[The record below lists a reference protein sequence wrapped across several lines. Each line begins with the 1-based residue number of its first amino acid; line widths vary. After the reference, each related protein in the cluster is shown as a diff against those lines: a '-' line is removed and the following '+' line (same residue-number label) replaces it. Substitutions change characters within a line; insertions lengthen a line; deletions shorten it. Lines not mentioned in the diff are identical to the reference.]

1 MADKDKKIKKR
12 ANVGIRVKNK
22 FGNAARGVITALK
35 EESTLIVYLIV
46 IVLCVG
52 LGIWLKISTI
62 EWSILILTIGVV
74 VGFEFVNTSIEN
86 FVDLL
91 SFEYNIKAKKIKD
104 ICAAASIINAIC
116 SVAIGF
122 LLFLPKLIDF
132 IMSVTS

>member
-1 MADKDKKIKKR
+1 M
-12 ANVGIRVKNK
+12 
-22 FGNAARGVITALK
+22 
-35 EESTLIVYLIV
+35 
-46 IVLCVG
+46 
-52 LGIWLKISTI
+52 GIWLKISTI

>member
-1 MADKDKKIKKR
+1 MANKNNRIKKR
-12 ANVGIRVKNK
+12 ANVGTRVKNK

-46 IVLCVG
+46 IIICIG
-52 LGIWLKISTI
+52 LGIWLKLSTV
-62 EWSILILTIGVV
+62 EWSVLLLTIGVV
-74 VGFEFVNTSIEN
+74 VGFEFMNTSIEN

-104 ICAAASIINAIC
+104 ICAAASIINAII

-122 LLFLPKLIDF
+122 LIFLPKLIDF